1 MSSRVRGEPS
11 LVELWQLLLDGSSVE
26 RNAGGVPVSSV
37 ARSVRRLLTA
47 AMCALA
53 THAVLYRSFWPTEGV
68 HGYLG
73 WYEAFVGVLSAISAL
88 GVAAVVVRKALLC
101 GEGRRVLAVP
111 AGSSRSARGLAREIG
126 ASGLLVLVLQES
138 VERAVESGQVTVAP
152 FTPGQLLVVLA
163 AVAAISSAI
172 AFALS
177 AGGALV
183 RRIVAADRP
192 PARTVAQTLSRWSVA
207 CSELRPPRT
216 LAVGHALRGPPV
228 SAG

>member
-1 MSSRVRGEPS
+1 LGFCAAE
-11 LVELWQLLLDGSSVE
+11 QLLLDGGPVE
-26 RNAGGVPVSSV
+26 RNAGAVPVSSV

-73 WYEAFVGVLSAISAL
+73 YEAFVGVLSAISAL

-101 GEGRRVLAVP
+101 GEGRRVLAAP